1 MSRKTEGKAGGRPSI
16 LLLLTAGQL
25 VLFLFLLIFVQG
37 SLSAIRRQEDERAAR
52 EQQESADREWIRFEE
67 ESAGYEHTTLEL
79 LSEATDSP
87 NLLSEDKG
95 KQSLAKKE
103 LYDKLKDRN
112 KYNRYITYSFCGKRD
127 VFFVAYGSYTQMNTL
142 EARNWITRQ
151 EEADFSDNPAGQW
164 LILSFDG
171 QDYFVYYLI
180 DNGLYAGCMID
191 AAQIERQL
199 AAIAGSDGA
208 FRIIDRRGNT
218 AGSTSAG
225 WEDRDNYFRTEMAG
239 GLTAELVIGDQY
251 RYPRRYPS
259 MLTILGLICLAAFA
273 LQSVIVYRAA
283 VKPVRRLSEQLSVY
297 GEDMEALHGSAA
309 PGQETAAEAAGAAGP
324 AGPGENADRTAPTG
338 SGETAGGR
346 APAGSGET
354 AGRRTSTGSGG
365 PAGGRAPAGSGETTA
380 GAGPAA
386 SGTFGRESAAAGLGR
401 KPVEIEVNARTKE
414 LYTLQSSAR
423 HLLDEVVLSRMKDY
437 EYQLKEQETELLLVR
452 SQLRPHFYLNA
463 LTTIDA
469 MTYQN
474 RDEDIRRFLQAL
486 SVHVRY
492 MLRTDESR
500 ITLGEELRHIEAYL
514 DMQSIRYPDRIF
526 YALSVPDALK
536 AMVIPH
542 LLIYTIVEN
551 SFKYALGVEDTLFLM
566 IEAKETEG
574 GFAVIVEDNGR
585 GYSGEVL
592 AMINAG
598 KLPEMS
604 KEESRHIGLRNVR
617 RTMELKYG
625 SRGRLRLENIVDTD
639 GSEIRGARAILEFP
653 ADERVM

>member
-112 KYNRYITYSFCGKRD
+112 KYNHYITYSFCGKRD

-218 AGSTSAG
+218 AGSTSAR

-346 APAGSGET
+346 AP
-354 AGRRTSTGSGG
+354 TGSGG
-365 PAGGRAPAGSGETTA
+365 TTGGRAPAGSGETTA

-386 SGTFGRESAAAGLGR
+386 SGTFGREPAAAGLGR

-653 ADERVM
+653 ADERVL